1 MFPKHEWNNNVRTDT
16 CISEQVAKT
25 FDKRFPIGTFETTRD
40 KRTVSPLL
48 DRYAI
53 SILFLFSFFS
63 FFFLLLYFHEK
74 ATVKNSRSTTAQFY
88 DRVILQSFLLAFITY
103 IR

>member
-48 DRYAI
+48 ERYAI
-53 SILFLFSFFS
+53 SILLLFSFFS
-63 FFFLLLYFHEK
+63 FFFFFFQT
-74 ATVKNSRSTTAQFY
+74 ATFIVARGGCDNSRCDNA
-88 DRVILQSFLLAFITY
+88 AK
-103 IR
+103 